1 MLVKKGFYMK
11 KVIVFKEYSR
21 IYTYDASTE
30 ELLLR
35 ACISVLERRY
45 DSPEFRYFAHGRK
58 FVPTQKEQSYLDLTE
73 EQINNLP
80 ASLIESVKDARNKI
94 SFMVRAIEREQKEAS
109 EWQVKLEKFL
119 KLPFEEKLITKDNV
133 VNIDG
138 SQEHMAICL
147 LRKRAS
153 YAGEGFEIIE
163 LDVAKV
169 K

>member
-1 MLVKKGFYMK
+1 MK

-21 IYTYDASTE
+21 SYTYDASTE

-45 DSPEFRYFAHGRK
+45 DSSEFRYFAHGRK

-73 EQINNLP
+73 EQIDNLP
-80 ASLIESVKDARNKI
+80 SALIAPIKDARNKI
-94 SFMVRAIEREQKEAS
+94 SFMVKAIEREQEEALK
-109 EWQVKLEKFL
+109 WQTKLKNFL
-119 KLPFEEKLITKDNV
+119 NLSFEEKLVSKDSTINV
-133 VNIDG
+133 NG
-138 SQEHMAICL
+138 SQEYMAIWL

-153 YAGEGFEIIE
+153 YAGEGFEIVE
-163 LDVAKV
+163 LDTAKI